1 MVDYV
6 QLIGRAVAK
15 LSPNTREQRLA
26 LYDRARGTLADKLR
40 ANDPILSHT
49 DLRAEQ
55 TALEAAI
62 LRVERDAVSRSASPQ
77 PRPTYERYEYR
88 DRPPLKD
95 SRNRLRIVA
104 GTFGVA
110 LILIVGAAAYS
121 FWPRSL
127 DDVRTIAKPRNVSS
141 ISGPT
146 DTKSDYV
153 RLRQL
158 VYYRTNQPVGTIVV
172 DKSQT
177 FLYVVQPNLSALR
190 YSIGVGTQCAALA
203 GLYHVVRKEEFT
215 GGKQSGQQSA
225 ATVIDPTRNALGSR
239 VLYLDKEDYRI
250 HGFDTS
256 TRLSLP
262 EGCIWLVN
270 DDVIYLYDRT
280 PLKTRV
286 IVADQPN

>member
-26 LYDRARGTLADKLR
+26 LYDRARGTL
-40 ANDPILSHT
+40 
-49 DLRAEQ
+49 
-55 TALEAAI
+55 
-62 LRVERDAVSRSASPQ
+62 
-77 PRPTYERYEYR
+77 
-88 DRPPLKD
+88 
-95 SRNRLRIVA
+95 
-104 GTFGVA
+104 
-110 LILIVGAAAYS
+110 
-121 FWPRSL
+121 

-141 ISGPT
+141 ISVPT

-215 GGKQSGQQSA
+215 DGKQSG
-225 ATVIDPTRNALGSR
+225 
-239 VLYLDKEDYRI
+239 
-250 HGFDTS
+250 
-256 TRLSLP
+256 
-262 EGCIWLVN
+262 
-270 DDVIYLYDRT
+270 
-280 PLKTRV
+280 
-286 IVADQPN
+286 

>member
-15 LSPNTREQRLA
+15 LSPNTREQRQA
-26 LYDRARGTLADKLR
+26 LYDRARRTLAEKLR

-55 TALEAAI
+55 AALEAAI
-62 LRVERDAVSRSASPQ
+62 LRVEKDAVNRAAPPQ
-77 PRPTYERYEYR
+77 PQHTYERYEYR

-95 SRNRLRIVA
+95 SRKRLRIVA
-104 GTFGVA
+104 SAFGVA

-121 FWPRSL
+121 FWPHNL
-127 DDVRTIAKPRNVSS
+127 DEVRTIAKSRNVSS
-141 ISGPT
+141 ISVPT

-177 FLYVVQPNLSALR
+177 FLYVVRPNLSALR

-215 GGKQSGQQSA
+215 GGKQSGQQS
-225 ATVIDPTRNALGSR
+225 VIDPTRNALGSR
-239 VLYLDKEDYRI
+239 VLYLDKEDHRI

-256 TRLSLP
+256 TGLSLP

-280 PLKTRV
+280 PLETRV

>member
-15 LSPNTREQRLA
+15 LNPNTREQRQE
-26 LYDRARGTLADKLR
+26 LYERARKTLADKLR
-40 ANDPILSHT
+40 VNDPILLHT

-62 LRVERDAVSRSASPQ
+62 LRVERDAVSRAAPPQ
-77 PRPTYERYEYR
+77 PRPTYERYDYR
-88 DRPPLKD
+88 GRPPLKD
-95 SRNRLRIVA
+95 SRKRLRIVA

-110 LILIVGAAAYS
+110 LILIVGATAYS

-127 DDVRTIAKPRNVSS
+127 DEVRTIAKPRNVFS
-141 ISGPT
+141 ISVPT

-177 FLYVVQPNLSALR
+177 FLYVVRPNLSALR

-215 GGKQSGQQSA
+215 DGKQSGQQSA
-225 ATVIDPTRNALGSR
+225 APVIDATRNALGSR

-256 TRLSLP
+256 TGLSLP